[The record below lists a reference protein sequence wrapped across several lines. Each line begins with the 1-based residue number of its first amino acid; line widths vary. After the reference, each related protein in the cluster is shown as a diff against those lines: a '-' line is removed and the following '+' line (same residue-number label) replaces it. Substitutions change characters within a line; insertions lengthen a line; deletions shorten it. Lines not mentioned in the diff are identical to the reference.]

1 MMTQSP
7 LPSQAS
13 SLRKRGRFKPMLP
26 LAVRDKPGQARR
38 VGRADDDGDIWE
50 AEARASLASM
60 NFATIEAC
68 EGSGGLCDSR

>member
-1 MMTQSP
+1 
-7 LPSQAS
+7 
-13 SLRKRGRFKPMLP
+13 MLP

-68 EGSGGLCDSR
+68 EGSIGLCDSR